1 MTSRLT
7 RSAGMPALALAA
19 VLALSG
25 CTGDDDATPGEAV
38 TLPSASGSAGEPS
51 AEESSAEESSAE
63 DGAAD
68 DDGADDGGAED
79 DDADDSDGGGSGDDS
94 VPTDRTTT
102 GLSAIALAEAE
113 TGGAAY
119 ALDDEDGGWQ
129 VDVAD
134 GDRSVEVTTNGAGTE
149 VTGTE
154 SGDLDGEDRDAL
166 DATQVS
172 MSEAVQRVVGQS
184 GGALQDAELDVDDG
198 AAHWSVGVTLP
209 EGGDQDFTVS
219 LETGEVSQ
227 DDD

>member
-1 MTSRLT
+1 MTPRLT

-38 TLPSASGSAGEPS
+38 TLPSASESADEPT
-51 AEESSAEESSAE
+51 AEESSAE

-68 DDGADDGGAED
+68 DDGSDDGGAD
-79 DDADDSDGGGSGDDS
+79 DDGADDSDGGAGGAGGDDS
-94 VPTDRTTT
+94 APTDRTTT

-134 GDRSVEVTTNGAGTE
+134 GDRSVEVTTNAAGTE

-172 MSEAVQRVVGQS
+172 LSEAVQRVVGQS

-209 EGGDQDFTVS
+209 DGGDQDFTVS